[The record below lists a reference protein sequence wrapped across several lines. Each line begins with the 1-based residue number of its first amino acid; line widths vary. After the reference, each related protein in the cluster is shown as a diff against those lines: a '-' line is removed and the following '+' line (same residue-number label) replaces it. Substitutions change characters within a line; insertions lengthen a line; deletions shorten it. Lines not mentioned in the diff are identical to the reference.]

1 LDFILSNQLIIKDI
15 PANLPQLRELIR
27 YMDRETPQVLIEAR
41 VVEASTNWASNN
53 GSFSLGLNNLNGYA
67 YSSRGTGGTS
77 ATTTSFTAP
86 ITNVV
91 TGLSKIATPSV
102 LLRVNGTQVG
112 SSASTQGLGNYG
124 THAVYIGRRG
134 GSTLPLNGLIYQLIF
149 RNKLTTGSLCAA
161 AEREVARK
169 SGVSI

>member
-1 LDFILSNQLIIKDI
+1 LSFDGSDDFLVTNAIDFSATDEMSVFCGVRKLADSAFPTI
-15 PANLPQLRELIR
+15 
-27 YMDRETPQVLIEAR
+27 T
-41 VVEASTNWASNN
+41 EASVNWAANN
-53 GSFSLGLNNLNGYA
+53 GSFSLSGNNLNGYA
-67 YSSRGTGGTS
+67 FSSRGTGGTS
-77 ATTTSFTAP
+77 ALVTGFTAP
-86 ITNVV
+86 VSSVV

-124 THAVYIGRRG
+124 SHAVYIGRRG